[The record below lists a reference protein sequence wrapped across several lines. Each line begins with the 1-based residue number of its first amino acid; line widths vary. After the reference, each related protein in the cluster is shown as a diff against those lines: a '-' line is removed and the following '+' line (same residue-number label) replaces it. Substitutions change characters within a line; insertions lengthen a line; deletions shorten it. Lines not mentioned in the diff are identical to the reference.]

1 MSKKYDRA
9 VFQDIKIFINRNTE
23 YVYTSF
29 DIYII
34 YIYIYIYNKM
44 LTKGFRQSP
53 FNINHIINS
62 DQLLYLQGL
71 DLSCLPI

>member
-29 DIYII
+29 DTYII
-34 YIYIYIYNKM
+34 YIYIYIYI
-44 LTKGFRQSP
+44 TK
-53 FNINHIINS
+53 
-62 DQLLYLQGL
+62 
-71 DLSCLPI
+71 C